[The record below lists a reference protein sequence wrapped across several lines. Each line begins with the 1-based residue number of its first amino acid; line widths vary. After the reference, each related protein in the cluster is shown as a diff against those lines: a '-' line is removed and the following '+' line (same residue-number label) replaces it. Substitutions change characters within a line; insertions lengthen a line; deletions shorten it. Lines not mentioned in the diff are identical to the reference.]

1 MRWHR
6 KHDTIEALEKENY
19 KLRYQLNF
27 AIDMIVMNGD
37 CALCAMSDV
46 CEYEFAPHSED
57 RFISCKR
64 NIEKL
69 FLEIVPQDVE

>member
-1 MRWHR
+1 M
-6 KHDTIEALEKENY
+6 HDTIEALEKENY

-37 CALCAMSDV
+37 CALCAMSDK

-57 RFISCKR
+57 RFISCKG
-64 NIEKL
+64 NIEEL

>member
-1 MRWHR
+1 M
-6 KHDTIEALEKENY
+6 HDTIEALEKETY
-19 KLRYQLNF
+19 KLHYQLNF

-37 CALCAMSDV
+37 CALCAMSDE

-57 RFISCKR
+57 RFIDCKR

>member
-1 MRWHR
+1 M
-6 KHDTIEALEKENY
+6 HDTIEALEKENH

-37 CALCAMSDV
+37 CALCAMSDE

-57 RFISCKR
+57 RFIDCKR